1 VNAENG
7 KPLLGP
13 GIAGAS
19 GGTGLVAIVGLLPD
33 DNIRQ
38 MAIYA
43 APTIS
48 IALTGL
54 WSAANG
60 KFDEILADRRLANE
74 LRKAQAE
81 YDRLKNDPDSSS
93 DIKKEMKEKVEAL
106 RLLKFSIHHKRVNE
120 IVAS

>member
-1 VNAENG
+1 
-7 KPLLGP
+7 
-13 GIAGAS
+13 
-19 GGTGLVAIVGLLPD
+19 
-33 DNIRQ
+33 